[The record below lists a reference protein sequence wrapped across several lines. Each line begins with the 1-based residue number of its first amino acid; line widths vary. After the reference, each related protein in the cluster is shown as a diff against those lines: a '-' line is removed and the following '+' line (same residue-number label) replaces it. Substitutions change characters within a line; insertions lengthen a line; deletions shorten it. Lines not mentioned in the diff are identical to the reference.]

1 MSTRKRSDED
11 FDREL
16 ASHLELE
23 AEQLIED
30 GVPPEAAPTAARRH
44 FGNVTTVRERFY
56 EARRLVSIDRLAQDV
71 RCAARNIRR
80 APVASIVAIASLA
93 AAIAATTVT
102 LMVRDIVF
110 YQPPPLYQN
119 PDQLSHVQIGRPDGP
134 VMRFGNPVP
143 AALYRTWRD
152 SFGSSI
158 AAASG
163 QPGLRDLRT
172 ADRTETAPSRTVTP
186 EFFPLLGIRALLGDT
201 GLVAASGAD
210 AAPRAVLSYGL
221 WQRLFDGRSDVIG
234 QVVWLDNQPHTITG
248 VLPERFWFGDM
259 DSPIWTRLDAQSLRP
274 NATVGVIVRRPD
286 GETPAMLEARLRTGL
301 TEYTARLPAGER
313 DLRARVRGVGGTPL
327 GNQVA
332 IALPYT
338 LGASVVLTLLI
349 ACANVA
355 ILMIAQW
362 TAREHE
368 IAIRASIGASRGRI
382 VRALITEAIMVAGL
396 GGLLGVGFTLAL
408 RGVVLRG
415 SGGGRFF
422 DLSIDPII
430 FVQATAITLFT
441 GLAAG
446 LAPALYET
454 RRLQLNPLR
463 AMAGADRVRQRWH
476 SALVV
481 FEITVTIALLVV
493 AASMIDGYFRATRV
507 QLGYQS
513 RPLMTARVDST
524 AGVPTAQILEVLQNL
539 PGVAAAAAATTVPY
553 ATIGPRVR
561 VSPDATESHAVLG
574 ERGAIS
580 PGFFSTLGV
589 QMRAGRAFAAHDG
602 GRVAI
607 VNESLAKRLFQ
618 GRDPLGNR
626 VWIAGTPYDL
636 VGVVADYVSN
646 PLRAG
651 ELEPR
656 VYVPLPVEPTKEA
669 ARVHFLI
676 RAAGDPGP
684 LAETI
689 RRKVRDAVPGTTV
702 SNASTI
708 DQILSVMGQEIL
720 VGTAPLVPLI
730 VIGMLLTAAGIY
742 GVLAFAMAR
751 RSRELAV
758 RVAVGATGRD
768 LVRLVTAHTM
778 RLILAGAT
786 AGIAVTFALSRVVRM
801 NGGAGSV
808 WDPGVGAFVI
818 PVLLVIVIGAAAT
831 WIPARRALKI
841 NPAEL
846 LRAI

>member
-23 AEQLIED
+23 AEQLIAD

-44 FGNVTTVRERFY
+44 FGNVTTVRERCY
-56 EARRLVSIDRLAQDV
+56 EAGRLVSIDRLAQDV

-80 APVASIVAIASLA
+80 APVASIVAIVSLA
-93 AAIAATTVT
+93 AGIAATTVT

-110 YQPPPLYQN
+110 YKPPPLYQN

-143 AALYRTWRD
+143 AGLYRTWRD

-163 QPGLRDLRT
+163 LPGLRDLRT

-186 EFFPLLGIRALLGDT
+186 EFFPLLGIKALLGDT
-201 GLVAASGAD
+201 GLVAD
-210 AAPRAVLSYGL
+210 AAPRAILSYAL

-259 DSPIWTRLDAQSLRP
+259 DSPIWTPLDAQSLRP
-274 NATVGVIVRRPD
+274 DEPVGVIVRRPV

-301 TEYTARLPAGER
+301 TDYTARLPAAER

-332 IALPYT
+332 IALPYI

-382 VRALITEAIMVAGL
+382 VRALITESIMVAGL

-415 SGGGRFF
+415 SGDGRFF
-422 DLSIDPII
+422 DLSIDPIV
-430 FVQATAITLFT
+430 FVQAAVITLFT

-463 AMAGADRVRQRWH
+463 AMAGADRVRQRWR

-507 QLGYQS
+507 QLGYPT
-513 RPLMTARVDST
+513 RPLMTARVDGT
-524 AGVPTAQILEVLQNL
+524 AGVPTAQILEVLQSL

-561 VSPDATESHAVLG
+561 VSPDATDSHAVVG
-574 ERGAIS
+574 ERGAITA
-580 PGFFSTLGV
+580 GFFSTLGV
-589 QMRAGRAFAAHDG
+589 QMRAGRAFAAHDS

-618 GRDPLGNR
+618 GRDPLGTR

-651 ELEPR
+651 ELETR

-684 LAETI
+684 LAETV
-689 RRKVRDAVPGTTV
+689 RRKVREAVPGIV
-702 SNASTI
+702 VGNAQTI
-708 DQILSVMGQEIL
+708 DQMLSVMGQEIL
-720 VGTAPLVPLI
+720 IGTAPLVPLI

-742 GVLAFAMAR
+742 GVLAFAIAR
-751 RSRELAV
+751 RSRELAL

-778 RLILAGAT
+778 RLILAGAA
-786 AGIAVTFALSRVVRM
+786 AGIAVTFALTRIVRT
-801 NGGAGSV
+801 NGGAGSI

-818 PVLLVIVIGAAAT
+818 PVLLVIVVGAAAT
-831 WIPARRALKI
+831 WIPARRALRI

-846 LRAI
+846 LRTI